1 MTVRFVANRF
11 GLFLLIVLAALTLNF
26 LLPRMLPG
34 DPVQRIFDSLMGYS
48 GTFTGDSQAIVDRYN
63 EKYGLNLPL
72 WQQFFNYL
80 GDLTRFDLG
89 HSIQH
94 FPAKVT
100 SIIGVALP
108 WTVVLL
114 LLSSFISF
122 TLGTVMGALIPWPGT
137 PKAITGS
144 VPGLMVLA
152 ALPPFLLGIVL
163 IFLFIVVW
171 PWFPAGGG
179 ITPGLQPGFNF
190 EAIVSMVKHAAM
202 PATALVFAS
211 TGFWALAMRGM
222 TVSVLGEDYIML
234 ARAKGIRKSRIFFR
248 YGLRTA
254 MLPQITALAMGLGN
268 LVGGAILVEAIFA
281 YPGVGTLLFQAIG
294 AGDYFMLQGLSV
306 VVIITTGV
314 ALLLLD
320 LIYPLID
327 PRIGAG

>member
-1 MTVRFVANRF
+1 
-11 GLFLLIVLAALTLNF
+11 
-26 LLPRMLPG
+26 
-34 DPVQRIFDSLMGYS
+34 
-48 GTFTGDSQAIVDRYN
+48 
-63 EKYGLNLPL
+63 
-72 WQQFFNYL
+72 
-80 GDLTRFDLG
+80 
-89 HSIQH
+89 
-94 FPAKVT
+94 
-100 SIIGVALP
+100 
-108 WTVVLL
+108 
-114 LLSSFISF
+114 
-122 TLGTVMGALIPWPGT
+122 
-137 PKAITGS
+137 
-144 VPGLMVLA
+144 VLA